1 MVLVARPRTAGILAG
16 RMRPRSSTQR
26 ATERLITP
34 DVDVDVDNMLG
45 AQVPRNLRSAM
56 RDHIA
61 STTPKGQAPDKKP

>member
-1 MVLVARPRTAGILAG
+1 
-16 RMRPRSSTQR
+16 MRPRSSTQR